1 MSHDLQ
7 SQKEEIG
14 KRLSATR
21 QALNLD
27 QGAFA
32 KKAGLAPNT
41 YNQYEKGERVPGPGG
56 AGRGTGQQGLGDGEG
71 FVDGATVDAE
81 GGYWATLVS
90 TGRLRRY
97 LPDGTPDLEVVLPF
111 NNPTKVTFG
120 GKDMRRLFI
129 TSMSESL
136 GGTEPLELDGGLFA
150 FEPGVPGV
158 PEPML
163 KI

>member
-41 YNQYEKGERVPGPGG
+41 YNQYEKGERVPKVEQ
-56 AGRGTGQQGLGDGEG
+56 AISLCETYNITLDWIYRGDPSGLNYD
-71 FVDGATVDAE
+71 VA
-81 GGYWATLVS
+81 
-90 TGRLRRY
+90 
-97 LPDGTPDLEVVLPF
+97 
-111 NNPTKVTFG
+111 
-120 GKDMRRLFI
+120 
-129 TSMSESL
+129 
-136 GGTEPLELDGGLFA
+136 
-150 FEPGVPGV
+150 
-158 PEPML
+158 L
-163 KI
+163 KIQAVRRAR